1 MEHRIVE
8 ELPEEAEQKTEKH
21 ECIGKPNTQNY
32 LKWHKPSHIAGNID
46 FSKGYS
52 RVKFFLMDKL
62 LKKKN

>member
-8 ELPEEAEQKTEKH
+8 ELPEEAEQKTERFDVL
-21 ECIGKPNTQNY
+21 INQILNY